1 MPRYALGVEY
11 DGTDYYGWQTQH
23 QEPTLQSTL
32 EAALARVA
40 DERVTVVASG
50 RTDTGVHASGQ
61 VVHFD
66 TRAVRTERGWVLG
79 TNCHLPS
86 TMALRWARLVEPD
99 FHSRFSAHRRRYRY
113 RILRRATRPALEARL
128 ATWIRESLD
137 VDAMRRA
144 VPALIGEHDYT
155 SFRTIACQSRT
166 PMRRMHSVDFEVV
179 GDRLDLVFEANAFL
193 HHMVRNLVGSLLVVG
208 RGERPPEWVGE
219 VLAARDRR
227 LAGPTAPPTGLVY
240 EGPRYPARWGLPAE
254 HCL

>member
-23 QEPTLQSTL
+23 QQPTLQSTL

-40 DERVTVVASG
+40 NERVTVTASG

-66 TRAVRTERGWVLG
+66 TNAIRTERAWVLG
-79 TNCHLPS
+79 TNCHLPP
-86 TMALRWARLVEPD
+86 TMALRWARRVEPD
-99 FHSRFSAHRRRYRY
+99 FHARFSAQRRRYRY
-113 RILRRATRPALEARL
+113 HLLRRATRPALAARL
-128 ATWIRESLD
+128 ATWIREPID

-144 VPALIGEHDYT
+144 AAALIGEHDYT
-155 SFRTIACQSRT
+155 SFRTVACQSRT
-166 PMRRMHSVDFEVV
+166 PIRRMYSVVFEEF
-179 GDRLDLVFEANAFL
+179 GEGLDIVFEANAFL

-208 RGERPPEWVGE
+208 RGERPPEWIAE
-219 VLAARDRR
+219 VLAARDRC

-240 EGPRYPARWGLPAE
+240 EGPLYPASWGLPRE